1 MPPLAPARRTAKVVD
16 RGGAPLSTR
25 QEAAHAGAGPA
36 PLLITMGD
44 PVGIGPELIA
54 RAFADGA
61 AEDCI
66 VVGDAAVLRR
76 AGAAPLARIDAP
88 SDQHALPAG
97 CVPVLEPPELPA
109 GLATLPWGRIDARA
123 GAAAW
128 RSVEHAVR
136 LVQQGQAA
144 ALVTAPLHKEAL
156 AAAGCP
162 HPGHTEMLQALA
174 ASAGSAPPPVR
185 MMLANDELRV
195 VLATIHVSLRR
206 AIELL
211 DVERVLE
218 TIRIAAAAGSDWGWP
233 RPRIAVAGL
242 NPHAGEGG
250 LMGDEELRIIAP
262 AIAAARAAGIDARGP
277 FAPDT
282 VFMRARRGAFDLV
295 VAMTH
300 DHGLIPIKYLG
311 IEQGVNLTLGL
322 PFVRTSPDHGTAFDI
337 AGGGSA
343 DPSSLEAA
351 IRRARAIVAAR
362 AGAAGTR

>member
-1 MPPLAPARRTAKVVD
+1 MV
-16 RGGAPLSTR
+16 
-25 QEAAHAGAGPA
+25 
-36 PLLITMGD
+36 GD
-44 PVGIGPELIA
+44 PAGIGPEVAVKALA
-54 RAFADGA
+54 GGA
-61 AEDCI
+61 VHEVSIPVLLGSA
-66 VVGDAAVLRR
+66 AAVER
-76 AGAAPLARIDAP
+76 AVAFTGVAARIRVMRTFEKP
-88 SDQHALPAG
+88 SDDPSIIDVLDTGALPPG
-97 CVPVLEPPELPA
+97 VLPLGEDTEAA
-109 GLATLPWGRIDARA
+109 GLATAQWLDELDALARDGSFAATIMGPISTGSLKLA
-123 GAAAW
+123 GK
-128 RSVEHAVR
+128 
-136 LVQQGQAA
+136 
-144 ALVTAPLHKEAL
+144 LHKVIS
-156 AAAGCP
+156 P
-162 HPGHTEMLQALA
+162 TPGESYLVLLT
-174 ASAGSAPPPVR
+174 GP
-185 MMLANDELRV
+185 LRV
-195 VLATIHVSLRR
+195 THLTDHMSLRQVIDVISIDLVAT
-206 AIELL
+206 AISQL
-211 DVERVLE
+211 D
-218 TIRIAAAAGSDWGWP
+218 TAMKGWGIAQ
-233 RPRIAVAGL
+233 PRIAVAGL